1 MYKEFVTP
9 DPQDIVNA
17 LGVEAEITGDTQRT
31 LKLIDVTGEYL
42 TFSFDSVGRSVS
54 VSWCT
59 SSGKDILRLFR
70 EGATLLRVVE
80 EGGETQLLTE
90 FETQDTTAEL
100 RVCIFPEVRIA
111 DRTLFS

>member
-1 MYKEFVTP
+1 MHKEFVTP

-31 LKLIDVTGEYL
+31 LKLIDVTGEDL
-42 TFSFDSVGRSVS
+42 IFSFDSIGQSVS

-59 SSGKDILRLFR
+59 SSGRDILKLFR
-70 EGATLLRVVE
+70 EGATLLRIVE

-90 FETQDTTAEL
+90 FETQDTTGEL
-100 RVCIFPEVRIA
+100 RVCIFPEVSIT
-111 DRTLFS
+111 DNSLFS